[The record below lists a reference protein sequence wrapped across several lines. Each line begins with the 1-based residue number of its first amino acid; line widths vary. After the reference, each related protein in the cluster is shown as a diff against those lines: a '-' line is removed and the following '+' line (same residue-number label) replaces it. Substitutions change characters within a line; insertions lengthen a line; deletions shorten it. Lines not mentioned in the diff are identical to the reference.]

1 MPVGLVQFAD
11 PVCSGSYQKQSPQA
25 KAMRA
30 ECVGVNAPDNAE
42 RFSGPAPSGRSGLS
56 SRRRAGS
63 HCRSESNAGLCLG
76 ASGRGAA
83 SR

>member
-30 ECVGVNAPDNAE
+30 ECVGVSMRLITQSDLVAQ
-42 RFSGPAPSGRSGLS
+42 
-56 SRRRAGS
+56 
-63 HCRSESNAGLCLG
+63 HHLG
-76 ASGRGAA
+76 DQA
-83 SR
+83 